1 MRATLSAEMTMRKLQ
16 LALLGAV
23 AIGGLTIGT
32 ANAMPIS
39 NLSDVSANDG
49 LLQDVRLVCNQFGRC
64 WRTGPRYRYV
74 RRHYIEPDY
83 YYAPRRYAY
92 APAYAYGG
100 PYWGGPYWGGPGVR
114 FGFGFG
120 PRWGW

>member
-1 MRATLSAEMTMRKLQ
+1 MTGSFKMSGWSATSSDAVGGPDPGIDMRAAT
-16 LALLGAV
+16 
-23 AIGGLTIGT
+23 
-32 ANAMPIS
+32 
-39 NLSDVSANDG
+39 DVD
-49 LLQDVRLVCNQFGRC
+49 
-64 WRTGPRYRYV
+64 
-74 RRHYIEPDY
+74 PDY

-100 PYWGGPYWGGPGVR
+100 PYWGGPYWGGPYWGGPYWGGPGIS